1 MSLHSEIPELLEV
14 FMDSVG
20 EKERW
25 VTVRELRE
33 FFGLD
38 VSAGQAFAG
47 FLQKIYQGPFFS
59 CRFKV
64 VRIEKFQDTP
74 PPYRIIRK
82 YLVQERPQA
91 REKPTISLTQTVSG
105 NQQQSR

>member
-1 MSLHSEIPELLEV
+1 MSFHSEVPELLEV
-14 FMDSVG
+14 FMDSME

-38 VSAGQAFAG
+38 ISTGQAFAG

-64 VRIEKFQDTP
+64 VRIEKFQDTS

-82 YLVQERPQA
+82 YLVQVRPQA
-91 REKPTISLTQTVSG
+91 RKKDTLSLTPSLSGSQKQT
-105 NQQQSR
+105 R

>member
-1 MSLHSEIPELLEV
+1 MSFHTEVPELLEEY
-14 FMDSVG
+14 MDTMG

-38 VSAGQAFAG
+38 ISAGQAFAG

-64 VRIEKFQDTP
+64 VRIEKFQDTS

-82 YLVQERPQA
+82 YLVQQRPQA
-91 REKPTISLTQTVSG
+91 REKLTLSLTPPVSG
-105 NQQQSR
+105 NRQQTR